1 MNTSQVIG
9 FLGLGNMGGPMA
21 ANLVKAGH
29 KVRGFDPVEAARASA
44 VANGIQVF
52 PTLQEAC
59 SGAEIIVT
67 MLPTGSQ
74 VLDAYGTDAGKGVAG
89 LVDPGTLLIDCST
102 IDIADARAAH
112 GIARAAGL
120 RSVDA
125 PVSGGVLGAAAGT
138 LTFMVGGSDE
148 DFALAEPIL
157 EQMGRRIVYCGG
169 EGTGQAAKVCNNMI
183 LGISMIAVSEAFVL
197 GEALGLTHDALYDV
211 ASTASGQCWALTSNC
226 PVPTTS
232 GPVSPAS
239 REYQPGFAAE
249 LMLKDL
255 RLARDAAAGVAA
267 TSLGVHAQEQYE
279 RYVVEGGAGSDFS
292 GIIRWIRD
300 QGDAAPTTPTTAD
313 PRETH
318 S

>member
-1 MNTSQVIG
+1 LTRQLSTIG
-9 FLGLGNMGGPMA
+9 FIGLGNMGGPMA
-21 ANLVKAGH
+21 ANLVKAGLA
-29 KVRGFDPVEAARASA
+29 VRGYDLATEALDAARANGVQTVGSA
-44 VANGIQVF
+44 GEVCV
-52 PTLQEAC
+52 
-59 SGAEIIVT
+59 GADAVIT
-67 MLPTGSQ
+67 MLPSGRH
-74 VLDAYGTDAGKGVAG
+74 LLECYGDGVITACA
-89 LVDPGTLLIDCST
+89 PKTLLIDCST
-102 IDIADARAAH
+102 VDVNSSRQAH
-112 GIARAAGL
+112 ALATEAGL
-120 RSVDA
+120 YSVDA
-125 PVSGGVLGAAAGT
+125 PVSGGVVGATAGT
-138 LTFMVGGSDE
+138 LTFMAGGQPDAI
-148 DFALAEPIL
+148 ALGSGLLAH
-157 EQMGRRIVYCGG
+157 MGARTVTCGG
-169 EGTGQAAKVCNNMI
+169 AGAGQAAKVCNNMI

-211 ASTASGQCWALTSNC
+211 ASTASGQCWALSSNC

-279 RYVVEGGAGSDFS
+279 RYVAEGGEGSDFS